1 MASVFHGKIVHGQW
15 YIVHGFM
22 NKIIYSRFDKAKI
35 AELPRVTFPGRIV
48 TILSAGEAEKA
59 VDFLLKSDILGFDT
73 ETRPC
78 FTKGKRN
85 KVALLQVSNR
95 EICFL
100 FRLNSIGLAPAI
112 VRLLETEG
120 PLKIGL
126 SWHDDIRS
134 LHERGDFEPHGF
146 IDLQDHMIELGI
158 KDMSLAKLYANLFH
172 QRISKREQLSNW
184 EADVLTDKQKLYGAT
199 DAWACIQ
206 LYEEYVRLK
215 ESNDYFLE
223 FVVSAAWLFG
233 NQGIP
238 VTIVYPAGTVR
249 EQLVDSRESFMDFY
263 NTVSDGVFYASD
275 QEYSRICE
283 LANSC
288 RSNKN
293 DRETWIVITENPGE
307 GENFIGICD

>member
-1 MASVFHGKIVHGQW
+1 
-15 YIVHGFM
+15 M
-22 NKIIYSRFDKAKI
+22 NKIIYSRFDKTKI
-35 AELPRVTFPGRIV
+35 ADLPRVTFPGRIV

-120 PLKIGL
+120 PLKVGL

-134 LHERGDFEPHGF
+134 LHERGEFEPRGF

-158 KDMSLAKLYANLFH
+158 KDMSLAKLCQPVPSAYKQAGAV
-172 QRISKREQLSNW
+172 EQLGSRCTHRKA
-184 EADVLTDKQKLYGAT
+184 E
-199 DAWACIQ
+199 
-206 LYEEYVRLK
+206 
-215 ESNDYFLE
+215 
-223 FVVSAAWLFG
+223 
-233 NQGIP
+233 GIWCNRCMGM
-238 VTIVYPAGTVR
+238 YPA
-249 EQLVDSRESFMDFY
+249 L
-263 NTVSDGVFYASD
+263 
-275 QEYSRICE
+275 
-283 LANSC
+283 
-288 RSNKN
+288 
-293 DRETWIVITENPGE
+293 
-307 GENFIGICD
+307 

>member
-1 MASVFHGKIVHGQW
+1 MNQDKDNRDVFHFFICEFFI
-15 YIVHGFM
+15 YM

-120 PLKIGL
+120 PLKVGL

-134 LHERGDFEPHGF
+134 LHERGDFEPRGF

-184 EADVLTDKQKLYGAT
+184 EADVLTEKQKVYGAT

-223 FVVSAAWLFG
+223 YVPEPEPAA
-233 NQGIP
+233 N
-238 VTIVYPAGTVR
+238 PASS
-249 EQLVDSRESFMDFY
+249 EE
-263 NTVSDGVFYASD
+263 
-275 QEYSRICE
+275 
-283 LANSC
+283 
-288 RSNKN
+288 KK
-293 DRETWIVITENPGE
+293 ETEEKPKKKQTKRRKTFTKRKPKVKKEKEEAPKGE
-307 GENFIGICD
+307 VKSKE

>member
-1 MASVFHGKIVHGQW
+1 
-15 YIVHGFM
+15 M

-35 AELPRVTFPGRIV
+35 ADLPRVTFPGRIV

-112 VRLLETEG
+112 VRLLESDG
-120 PLKIGL
+120 PLKVGL

-134 LHERGDFEPHGF
+134 LHDRGEFEPRGF

-184 EADVLTDKQKLYGAT
+184 EADVLTDKQKLYAAT

-215 ESNDYFLE
+215 ETNDYFLE
-223 FVVSAAWLFG
+223 YVPDPDPTATPAVNEEGKETEEKPKKKQNKRKKAYTKRKPRVKKDDAQNKSVSEDAA
-233 NQGIP
+233 
-238 VTIVYPAGTVR
+238 TIQKET
-249 EQLVDSRESFMDFY
+249 
-263 NTVSDGVFYASD
+263 
-275 QEYSRICE
+275 
-283 LANSC
+283 
-288 RSNKN
+288 KN
-293 DRETWIVITENPGE
+293 DNAEE
-307 GENFIGICD
+307 